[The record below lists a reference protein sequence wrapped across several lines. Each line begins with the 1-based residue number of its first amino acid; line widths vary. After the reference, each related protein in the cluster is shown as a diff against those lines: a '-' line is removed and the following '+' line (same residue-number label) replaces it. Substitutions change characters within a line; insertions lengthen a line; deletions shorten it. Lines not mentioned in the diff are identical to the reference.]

1 MKQILRY
8 SLVAILAMVGLNVNA
23 QEVKTCADVIAGEDG
38 TTFRVKGECTEIKNS
53 TYGNWM
59 LKDATGEIL
68 IYGTLDAEGKTKN
81 FSSLGIEVGDIV
93 TVEGPKKTYNT
104 TVELVDVKVIA
115 IEKKSSQEESQE
127 INVTKALEL
136 INALE
141 NGKTTTEEYNVKGFV
156 ISISEISTQYGNAT
170 FIMAD
175 DKTATTGVTV
185 YRCKG
190 YNNEKI
196 ADENIVKVGDE
207 VVVKGKLQ
215 KYVKNDVVTPEISSC
230 YLVSINGTTAINTIE
245 ADKAQDGVIYN
256 LAGQKVD
263 NSYKGLIIKN
273 GKKMLQK

>member
-38 TTFRVKGECTEIKNS
+38 TTFRVKGECTEIKNT
-53 TYGNWM
+53 TYGNWI
-59 LKDATGEIL
+59 LKDATGEVY